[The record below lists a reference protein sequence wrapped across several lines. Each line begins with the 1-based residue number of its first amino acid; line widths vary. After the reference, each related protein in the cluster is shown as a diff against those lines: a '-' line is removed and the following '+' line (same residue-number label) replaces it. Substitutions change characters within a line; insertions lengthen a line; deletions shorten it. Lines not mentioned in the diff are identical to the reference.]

1 MVGGNVDEF
10 HIKIDKQYL
19 HNPAGM
25 GAREKELEL
34 AADKSRAKRL
44 IERVLD
50 ARTDERSWR
59 RGAEGE
65 EAVAR
70 RLEQLPR
77 PWTVVHDLTVGR
89 RGANLD
95 HLVLGPAGIFV
106 LNTKNLTGR
115 LTVYEHLV
123 LQNGH
128 RTAFVPAA
136 LREARTVQDRLSTA
150 LGRQVHAWSIL
161 VVLGCEITV
170 KKPLANLSLLRGHD
184 LPGWFERLPT
194 DVFSEGDV
202 LRLERL
208 ARDPDT
214 WDPRQAPPRP
224 RPSANPP
231 SELPPGAET
240 PASDVSAVKI
250 QRWTRFGKDRLY
262 ANGPN
267 GERLG
272 YLDLQTDELHLEV
285 ADGDGAISHQLQT
298 VRRSLEQSRS

>member
-1 MVGGNVDEF
+1 MDEF
-10 HIKIDKQYL
+10 HIRIDKQYL
-19 HNPAGM
+19 HNQAGM
-25 GAREKELEL
+25 GAREKEREL
-34 AADKSRAKRL
+34 AAGKSRAKQL
-44 IERVLD
+44 IERVFD

-65 EAVAR
+65 EVVAR
-70 RLEQLPR
+70 RLERLPR
-77 PWTVVHDLTVGR
+77 PWAVVHDLTVGR

-106 LNTKNLTGR
+106 LNTKNLTGC
-115 LTVYEHLV
+115 LTVYDHAV

-128 RTAFVPAA
+128 KTAFVPAA

-150 LGRQVHAWSIL
+150 LGRPVHAWSVL
-161 VVLGCEITV
+161 VVLGCEITI
-170 KKPLANLSLLRGHD
+170 KKPLANLTLLREHD

-194 DVFSEGDV
+194 GVFSEGDV

-214 WDPRQAPPRP
+214 WDPRQRSQRPAAPA
-224 RPSANPP
+224 PSASVPAAGTP
-231 SELPPGAET
+231 TSPGGAI
-240 PASDVSAVKI
+240 SVR
-250 QRWTRFGKDRLY
+250 RWTRFGNDRLY

-272 YLDLQTDELHLEV
+272 YLDLPTGELHLEV
-285 ADGDGAISHQLQT
+285 DDTNGEIG
-298 VRRSLEQSRS
+298 RRLREAHAAA